1 MKITEF
7 FLTQNG
13 HDTGDVML
21 AQQCFNAAFALQ
33 TLLRAFPRP
42 PIAINGCAIEMDES
56 TDVETVIVNAL
67 LAKKTKS
74 TKADKSPSQQK
85 SKSKKRKA
93 TSKQ

>member
-1 MKITEF
+1 
-7 FLTQNG
+7 
-13 HDTGDVML
+13 ML

-42 PIAINGCAIEMDES
+42 PIAINGRAIEMDES

-67 LAKKTKS
+67 FAKKTKS

-85 SKSKKRKA
+85 SSKSKKRKA